1 MNKAR
6 IGYHPRAWQWG
17 GPPCVNEARSQQ
29 APRVSCATVN
39 PDFDSSPTANR
50 GRDRCLPEILHDL
63 FAAMSMLNAPLLAAD
78 EPPPW
83 HVERA
88 EGPSPWFLICDH
100 AGTRIPR
107 RLDTLGLDPTA
118 LASHIAWDIGA
129 AAVASGLGAALGAT
143 VILQPYSRLVID
155 CNRPPHSLD
164 AIVSLSEHTTIP
176 GNQTVSPAEAAARER
191 EIFAPYHARICEL
204 LDARLRQG
212 QPTLLVALHS
222 FTPVYLG
229 VARPWQV
236 GVLYNRDARLA
247 HALAE
252 ALLAE
257 GDLVVGDNQPYAVS
271 DETDY
276 AIPRHGEARGLAH
289 VELEIRQ
296 DLIADA
302 AGQSAWIQRLS
313 RLLGSIERTL
323 VA

>member
-1 MNKAR
+1 MSGL
-6 IGYHPRAWQWG
+6 I
-17 GPPCVNEARSQQ
+17 
-29 APRVSCATVN
+29 
-39 PDFDSSPTANR
+39 PT
-50 GRDRCLPEILHDL
+50 
-63 FAAMSMLNAPLLAAD
+63 LLAPD

-83 HVERA
+83 HIERP
-88 EGPSPWFLICDH
+88 EGLSPWFLTCDH

-107 RLDTLGLDPTA
+107 RLGTLGLDPAA
-118 LASHIAWDIGA
+118 LASHITWDIGA
-129 AAVASGLGAALGAT
+129 AAVASGLSAALDAT

-155 CNRPPHSLD
+155 CNRPPHSVD
-164 AIVSLSEHTTIP
+164 AIVGLSERTTIP
-176 GNQTVSPAEAAARER
+176 GNQVVTPAEAATRQQ

-204 LDARLRQG
+204 LDERLRRG
-212 QPTLLVALHS
+212 QPTLLIALHS

-247 HALAE
+247 HRLAQALID
-252 ALLAE
+252 E

-276 AIPRHGEARGLAH
+276 AIPRHGEARRLAH

-302 AGQSAWIQRLS
+302 EGQAAWIQRLA
-313 RLLGSIERTL
+313 RLLRQIERTL
-323 VA
+323 VT